1 MMAHKIINDADNR
14 VEIYFDGKPSNEV
27 RDYLKQNHFRWYP
40 YTKCWYSYKSKH
52 NIEVADKALDM
63 ASQKKASVRPT
74 TPVKKVEE
82 KKEKIVSPFNDGDC
96 VTFSLNGKI
105 HFGEVFCYIS
115 DDLVGV
121 GYNASYENG
130 VAEYKTD
137 FLDVNKNSI
146 RSTTYK
152 RYGYIP
158 SIGSVVR
165 FENDDAEIELG
176 IIEREDYLNNAIVKT
191 YHLAKNGEISS
202 NLNYHI
208 SGDRILDKLYYA
220 NSSDVVHLSVG
231 EKIEYFSNEDYETRK
246 GTITDIESDYSSLT
260 VSYQWVSS
268 YGTSLTMT
276 ESVDIEGVIKL
287 GNFDK
292 YLNRS
297 DFISEN
303 HQKNIDYNENIK
315 SRIKSKTDTFDDSSA
330 AWSKKPLYR
339 HQLAG
344 SILADKYNKFAFF
357 YDTGTGKTVMAL
369 NIVEK
374 KYLQER
380 IKFLIIAPKSIIK
393 TAWVDDALDF
403 YPELRLLP
411 LYKGFDVHKK
421 NTLFRAWMNSSSSK
435 ENVYSK
441 VVSAHAKFLSNSLN
455 IKSYYSFT
463 NNEIDEK
470 LNQMA
475 QHYIINPEMFIQ
487 KPEYYIEKYGITGII
502 MDESALLKNYNSKT
516 SKVMREICAPL
527 KYVYLLSGKPAP
539 NNEIEYFSQMKIVAP
554 ELFEF
559 SYDRFLSMFCSSGG
573 ATKYRVNERNKE
585 LFSEM
590 VSAKSLIV
598 SKKDCLDLPDTTDIV
613 RLVELPDEIMDDYNE
628 LYYECM
634 VLIKGMDDSTIFYS
648 TQSRMAV
655 LMKLRQ
661 MASGFFIESNGS
673 ASDNR
678 LIVDIHNEKIN
689 EVKSIISEIPD
700 EQVIIWC
707 QFQHE
712 IELLEKELSRFSTV
726 VTAYGKTK
734 NLEENIDAFKNGRAQ
749 YIIAH
754 PKTLKYGVTFTNC
767 HYTIYYSFSYSAED
781 YDQSHDRNYRLGQT
795 EPCTYFYIQ
804 SEDTIDEIMY
814 LKVMKKLSNAEF
826 FEQLVKDAA
835 KHGIDYDSLKGKNDE
850 EIKDAIKNTNSV
862 FGALQEKFS
871 DDTPETPNGAESK
884 KSNRY
889 TPVKNITKLV
899 KVSDGIE
906 PSQAA
911 LYKIEREEKNR
922 KFSREEVLY
931 NEPWEFKVQHT
942 KDDSIESLL
951 RQIPLHYTQT
961 LTEDDIQFM
970 DDRIDSSYF
979 TTCFDAEYK
988 EVSLIDYDDPERYIK
1003 TIEHSPDI
1011 EFGFCEILRNV
1022 FEVLEF
1028 IDKEDADT
1036 ACLYYG
1042 LMDGRPKSYNWL
1054 RENCGKYYD
1063 EELDYTYDISPY
1075 PFSSIDAAK
1084 SIISRRSYRFSEN
1097 EEMIRKLV

>member
-1 MMAHKIINDADNR
+1 MAHKIINDVDNR
-14 VEIYFDGKPSNEV
+14 VEIYFDGKPSNEI
-27 RDYLKQNHFRWYP
+27 RDFLKQNHFRWYP
-40 YTKCWYSYKSKH
+40 YAKCWYSYKSKH
-52 NIEVADKALDM
+52 NIDIANKALEM
-63 ASQKKASVRPT
+63 VSQNKSSAIT
-74 TPVKKVEE
+74 TPVKIVEP
-82 KKEKIVSPFNDGDC
+82 KKEKQVNPFNDGDY
-96 VTFSLNGKI
+96 VIFSKNGKL
-105 HFGEVFCYIS
+105 HFGRIFSCFSRSLI
-115 DDLVGV
+115 GI
-121 GYNASYENG
+121 GYNKSYKNG
-130 VAEYKTD
+130 IADYEAEFFDADKT
-137 FLDVNKNSI
+137 VI
-146 RSTTYK
+146 QTTTYK
-152 RYGYIP
+152 RFGYIP
-158 SIGSVVR
+158 PVGSVVK
-165 FENDDAEIELG
+165 FENDDAEIVIG
-176 IIEREDYLNNAIVKT
+176 VVDRFDYLGSAAIKT
-191 YHLAKNGEISS
+191 FELSKSGEISS
-202 NLNYHI
+202 TLHYHI
-208 SGDRILDKLYYA
+208 SSERILDRLYYA
-220 NSSDVVHLSVG
+220 STSDVVHLSVG
-231 EKIEYFSNEDYETRK
+231 EKIEYFSTEDYETRK
-246 GTITDIESDYSSLT
+246 GTITDIESDYSSIT
-260 VSYQWVSS
+260 VSYQWVSLLGNS
-268 YGTSLTMT
+268 ISMT
-276 ESVDIEGVIKL
+276 ESVEVDGVIKL
-287 GNFDK
+287 GNSDR

-297 DFISEN
+297 DFISET
-303 HQKNIDYNENIK
+303 HQKNIEYNETIK
-315 SRIKSKTDTFDDSSA
+315 TRIKSKTDTFNDSSA

-344 SILADKYNKFAFF
+344 SLLADKYNKFAFF

-374 KYLQER
+374 KFLQEG
-380 IKFLIIAPKSIIK
+380 INFLIIAPKSIIK

-411 LYKGFDVHKK
+411 LYKGFDVYKK
-421 NTLFRAWMNSSSSK
+421 NALYKAWMNSSSSK
-435 ENVYSK
+435 EYLYSK
-441 VVSAHAKFLSNSLN
+441 IVSAHSKFLSDALN
-455 IKSYYSFT
+455 INSYYSFT

-470 LNQMA
+470 LSQMA
-475 QHYIINPEMFIQ
+475 QHYIINPEMFIK

-554 ELFEF
+554 ELFDF
-559 SYDRFLSMFCSSGG
+559 SYDKFLSMFCSSDG
-573 ATKYRVNERNKE
+573 ATKNRINERNKE

-613 RLVELPDEIMDDYNE
+613 RLVELPEEIMDDYNE

-655 LMKLRQ
+655 LTKLRQ

-678 LIVDIHNEKIN
+678 IIVDIHNEKIN

-712 IELLEKELSRFSTV
+712 IELLEKELSKISTV

-734 NLEENIDAFKNGRAQ
+734 NLEENIDAFKNSRAQ

-795 EPCTYFYIQ
+795 SPCTYFYIQ
-804 SEDTIDEIMY
+804 SENTIDEIMY
-814 LKVMKKLSNAEF
+814 LKVRKKLSNAEF

-835 KHGIDYDSLKGKNDE
+835 KHGIDYASLKGKNDE
-850 EIKDAIKNTNSV
+850 EIKDTIKNTNSV
-862 FGALQEKFS
+862 FGALQEKLSEDSPKTS
-871 DDTPETPNGAESK
+871 DNSVSK
-884 KSNRY
+884 KKNHHS
-889 TPVKNITKLV
+889 PVQNITKVV

-911 LYKIEREEKNR
+911 LYKIESEEKNR
-922 KFSREEVLY
+922 KFSRQGVLY
-931 NEPWEFKVQHT
+931 NKPWEFKVQHT

-951 RQIPLHYTQT
+951 KQIPRHFTQT
-961 LTEDDIQFM
+961 LTEEDIQFM
-970 DDRIDSSYF
+970 DEKIDSSYF
-979 TTCFDAEYK
+979 STCFDAEYK
-988 EVSLIDYDDPERYIK
+988 EVSLIDHGDPERYIK
-1003 TIEHSPDI
+1003 TIENSPDI
-1011 EFGFCEILRNV
+1011 ELDFCEMLRNV
-1022 FEVLEF
+1022 FKVLEY
-1028 IDKEDADT
+1028 IGKEDADT

-1042 LMDGRPKSYNWL
+1042 LMDGRSKSYNWL

-1063 EELDYTYDISPY
+1063 EELDYTYNISPY
-1075 PFSSIDAAK
+1075 PFSSIEAAK
-1084 SIISRRSYRFSEN
+1084 DIISRHSYKFREN
-1097 EEMIRKLV
+1097 EEMIRRLI